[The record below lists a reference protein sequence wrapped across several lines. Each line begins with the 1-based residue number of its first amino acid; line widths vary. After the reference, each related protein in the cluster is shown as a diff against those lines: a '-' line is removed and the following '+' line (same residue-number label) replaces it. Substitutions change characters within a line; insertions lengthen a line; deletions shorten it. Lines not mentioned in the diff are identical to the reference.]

1 MRVSTTTNKERGKIP
16 VNPLEVKT
24 LGTLTENLLR
34 VASTHEISPG
44 NEMVQV
50 YEYSKIIPRANLLS
64 EFEDYLLRSTRENVM
79 KGIKQDGRQMEI
91 GESSNS
97 ATRISEKIVRT
108 IEESQEN
115 IFTSAQSQEIRRT
128 GIRRQNGA
136 NPFDVPQRSTRKRQ
150 REASNNDNEVH
161 NRLNVANTSTD
172 DDPLNKE
179 IIEDLIKMFDECN
192 KLVQVFWRARDTLV
206 ENGIP
211 EFQLKLLSGGGPG
224 DHQYSAPEMAETV
237 GLIIGAEEEILQ
249 GRDVIIQHRNGTVK
263 RINSS
268 FPYYMALQYS
278 ILFPYGEEGYRNN
291 LYEVDENGN
300 QTNDRISICDYYRYY
315 FQFRVNEWNTIMYGG
330 RLSQQF
336 VVYVYCCVEEQR
348 LLYHRLNQ
356 SQLRIEFYNGVVDV
370 VNKGDTDGK
379 IVGKKIILP

>member
-1 MRVSTTTNKERGKIP
+1 
-16 VNPLEVKT
+16 
-24 LGTLTENLLR
+24 
-34 VASTHEISPG
+34 
-44 NEMVQV
+44 
-50 YEYSKIIPRANLLS
+50 
-64 EFEDYLLRSTRENVM
+64 M

-115 IFTSAQSQEIRRT
+115 IFTLAQSQEIRRT

-150 REASNNDNEVH
+150 REASNNVEQRNVLIDFGPPIYICTKCGAWHWIQEKIKKDRRQGPFRFKLCGQCCHRIGSLLPPEGQNPTFAQLYVFDTDNEVH

-179 IIEDLIKMFDECN
+179 IVEDLIKMFDECN
-192 KLVQVFWRARDTLV
+192 KLVQVFQRARDTLV

-237 GLIIGAEEEILQ
+237 GLIIGAEEEIVQ
-249 GRDVIIQHRNGTVK
+249 GRDVIIQHRNGTMK

-268 FPYYMALQYS
+268 FPYYMALQYP

-315 FQFRVNEWNTIMYGG
+315 F
-330 RLSQQF
+330 
-336 VVYVYCCVEEQR
+336 
-348 LLYHRLNQ
+348 
-356 SQLRIEFYNGVVDV
+356 
-370 VNKGDTDGK
+370 
-379 IVGKKIILP
+379 

>member
-150 REASNNDNEVH
+150 REASNNVEQ
-161 NRLNVANTSTD
+161 RNV
-172 DDPLNKE
+172 
-179 IIEDLIKMFDECN
+179 LIDFGPPIYICTKCGAWHWIQEKIKKD
-192 KLVQVFWRARDTLV
+192 RS
-206 ENGIP
+206 NGIIH
-211 EFQLKLLSGGGPG
+211 FSL
-224 DHQYSAPEMAETV
+224 
-237 GLIIGAEEEILQ
+237 
-249 GRDVIIQHRNGTVK
+249 
-263 RINSS
+263 
-268 FPYYMALQYS
+268 
-278 ILFPYGEEGYRNN
+278 
-291 LYEVDENGN
+291 
-300 QTNDRISICDYYRYY
+300 
-315 FQFRVNEWNTIMYGG
+315 
-330 RLSQQF
+330 
-336 VVYVYCCVEEQR
+336 CC
-348 LLYHRLNQ
+348 
-356 SQLRIEFYNGVVDV
+356 
-370 VNKGDTDGK
+370 KDGK
-379 IVGKKIILP
+379 L